1 MIGAASISAFPL
13 FSGFATKS
21 LIMEAVAQEH
31 RTAIWLLLLFA
42 SAGVFHHAGIKIPYF
57 AFFAHD
63 RGYRVAEA
71 PVNMR
76 VAMGLAALICV
87 GIGVAPE
94 VLYGILPYTMDYVPY
109 TTPHVVN
116 QLQLLLLA
124 SMAFTVLIR
133 TGLYPPEIRSV
144 NLDVDVVYRKLLPAA
159 WRWLSTGVPR
169 LGETVGAPL
178 RRGAEHAWAVAR
190 EPLEPDGRLARP
202 WSTHLMVWFVALLFG
217 VVLLMSLW

>member
-1 MIGAASISAFPL
+1 
-13 FSGFATKS
+13 
-21 LIMEAVAQEH
+21 MEAVAQEH
-31 RTAIWLLLLFA
+31 RTVIWLLLLFA

-94 VLYGILPYTMDYVPY
+94 LLYGILPYAMDYAPY

-116 QLQLLLLA
+116 QLQLLLFAAL
-124 SMAFTVLIR
+124 AFTVLIR

-159 WRWLSTGVPR
+159 WRGLSAGASR
-169 LGETVGAPL
+169 LGETAGVPL
-178 RRGAEHAWAVAR
+178 RRGAERAWAVAR
-190 EPLEPDGRLARP
+190 EPLEPDGLVARP
-202 WSTHLMVWFVALLFG
+202 WSTHLMVWFVALVFG